1 MTRAVFA
8 IAVAAAMC
16 GGVGVAQTP
25 PATRDLPRVSLAPL
39 TGRDSFDRYCASCH
53 GTAGRGDGPVAA
65 SLTTRPADLTAL
77 ARRNGNQF
85 PRAQVLAYVD
95 GTGRPL
101 AAHGPT
107 EMPLWGGIFRWL
119 DTDAR
124 TKIRINNLVAYVESL
139 QAPGEVE
146 PARDTAALNGA
157 QLFAT
162 YCAGCHGPAGR
173 GDGAF
178 GGQLRRDPPNL
189 TQYQL
194 RNRGAFPG
202 DRLRRIID
210 GLEVV
215 AHGNRTMPVW
225 GDVFSRQPGGGR
237 DASIARVNA
246 LVEFI
251 RSIQERPA
259 E

>member
-1 MTRAVFA
+1 MTRAVLA
-8 IAVAAAMC
+8 IAVVTAVC
-16 GGVGVAQTP
+16 GGVGMAQTP
-25 PATRDLPRVSLAPL
+25 PPTRELPRIALAPL
-39 TGRDSFDRYCASCH
+39 TGHDSFDRYCASCH
-53 GTAGRGDGPVAA
+53 GTAGRGDGPMAA
-65 SLTTRPADLTAL
+65 SLKTRPSDLTML
-77 ARRNGNQF
+77 ASRNGNQF

-95 GTGRPL
+95 GTGRQPP
-101 AAHGPT
+101 AHGPT

-119 DTDAR
+119 DTEANTR
-124 TKIRINNLVAYVESL
+124 VRINNLVAYVESL
-139 QAPGEVE
+139 QAPADAG
-146 PARDTAALNGA
+146 PARVGPEMNGA

-178 GGQLRRDPPNL
+178 GGQLRRDPPDL
-189 TQYQL
+189 TKYQV
-194 RNRGAFPG
+194 RTRGAFPA
-202 DRLRRIID
+202 DQLRRVID
-210 GLEVV
+210 GLEVA

-225 GDVFSRQPGGGR
+225 GDVFRRQDGGR
-237 DASIARVNA
+237 DTAAARINA

>member
-1 MTRAVFA
+1 MT
-8 IAVAAAMC
+8 
-16 GGVGVAQTP
+16 
-25 PATRDLPRVSLAPL
+25 
-39 TGRDSFDRYCASCH
+39 
-53 GTAGRGDGPVAA
+53 A
-65 SLTTRPADLTAL
+65 SLKTRPADLTSL
-77 ARRNGNQF
+77 TRRNGNQF

-95 GTGRPL
+95 GSGRQLP
-101 AAHGPT
+101 AHGPA

-124 TKIRINNLVAYVESL
+124 TKIRIDNLVAYVESL
-139 QAPGEVE
+139 QAHGDAE
-146 PARDTAALNGA
+146 PARDTASRDTASREPAALNGA
-157 QLFAT
+157 QLFAA

-178 GGQLRRDPPNL
+178 GGQLRRDPPDL
-189 TQYQL
+189 TKYQL

-202 DRLRRIID
+202 DQLRRIID
-210 GLEVV
+210 GLEVA

-225 GDVFSRQPGGGR
+225 GDVFTRQPGGGR
-237 DASIARVNA
+237 DASAARVGA

-251 RSIQERPA
+251 RSIQERPT